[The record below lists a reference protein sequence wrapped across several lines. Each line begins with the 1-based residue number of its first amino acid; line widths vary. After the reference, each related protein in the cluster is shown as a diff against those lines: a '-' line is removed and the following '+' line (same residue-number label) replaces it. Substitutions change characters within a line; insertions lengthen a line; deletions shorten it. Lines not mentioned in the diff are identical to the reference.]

1 MDYSQF
7 LNMFPE
13 ATLMAILVV
22 VFLTDFGQFH
32 VREGVIRSRNDTK
45 LFESP

>member
-22 VFLTDFGQFH
+22 VFLTDFAFNNSAKKH
-32 VREGVIRSRNDTK
+32 NMLYLSLIHI
-45 LFESP
+45 